1 MLELLVQN
9 LLRLSENDPDEM
21 AAIYSTLATI
31 ENLIEVKPAVAEMV
45 CEKTKLMRWLLGK
58 IKVREFDGNKQ
69 YSSEILA
76 ILLQNSTANQ
86 KRLGQINGVDVVLQA
101 VATYKLRGPKT
112 PDERWR
118 ICLIACVVC

>member
-1 MLELLVQN
+1 MIENNVLELLVQN

-58 IKVREFDGNKQ
+58 INV
-69 YSSEILA
+69 
-76 ILLQNSTANQ
+76 
-86 KRLGQINGVDVVLQA
+86 
-101 VATYKLRGPKT
+101 
-112 PDERWR
+112 
-118 ICLIACVVC
+118 